1 MACAERQK
9 WTGPGDVLWLRDRVQ
24 CQGDTV
30 FGTEVE
36 DTRGETEDEA
46 VTVGLPSEMY
56 LDSMHLELHTW
67 SGLEI

>member
-1 MACAERQK
+1 M
-9 WTGPGDVLWLRDRVQ
+9 
-24 CQGDTV
+24 